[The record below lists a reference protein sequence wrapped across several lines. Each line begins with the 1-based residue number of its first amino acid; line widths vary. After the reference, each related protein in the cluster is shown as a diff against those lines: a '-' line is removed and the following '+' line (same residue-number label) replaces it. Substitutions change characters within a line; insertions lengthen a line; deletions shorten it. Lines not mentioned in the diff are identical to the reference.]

1 MECWAWIRLFQIQTV
16 KSWQNK
22 QKPAMIAHLAS
33 TQSYFTP
40 NMYARIINKDF
51 MIYLKI
57 FKAR

>member
-1 MECWAWIRLFQIQTV
+1 MECWAWIRLFQIQTI

-40 NMYARIINKDF
+40 NMYARIIKKDGWRHSE
-51 MIYLKI
+51 I
-57 FKAR
+57 FKAS